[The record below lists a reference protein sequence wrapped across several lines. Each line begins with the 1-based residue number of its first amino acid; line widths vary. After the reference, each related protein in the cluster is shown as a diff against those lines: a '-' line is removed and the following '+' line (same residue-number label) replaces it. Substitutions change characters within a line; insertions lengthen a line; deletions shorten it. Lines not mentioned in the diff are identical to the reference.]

1 MDQFAIG
8 VLIKKSKEKEKK
20 NMEKKKGGKLK
31 WVIIAVIVIGV
42 IGAAAGGNDDD
53 KVKDVTSENSVE
65 NKENKTDE
73 SKEQVPENDGKKE
86 EETSEEQEEKT
97 EFYLGETAEQKGIQ
111 ITLASVTESQG
122 GEYVKPDDG
131 NIFLIFEFEIANNSE
146 KDINISSIMN
156 FEAYCDDYSLNQ
168 DIIGLQ
174 APEVEGKNQL
184 DGSVA
189 AGKKMNGI
197 IAYQVPSGYKS
208 MEINVSPD
216 FWSSKDI
223 KFIYSK

>member
-1 MDQFAIG
+1 MG
-8 VLIKKSKEKEKK
+8 KR
-20 NMEKKKGGKLK
+20 KGGKLK

-42 IGAAAGGNDDD
+42 IGAAAGGGDDD

-65 NKENKTDE
+65 NKENE
-73 SKEQVPENDGKKE
+73 SKEPAPENDGDEEGEKKE
-86 EETSEEQEEKT
+86 EEQVEKT

-111 ITLASVTESQG
+111 ITLVNVTESQG
-122 GEYVKPDDG
+122 SDYIKPDDG
-131 NIFLIFEFEIANNSE
+131 NIFLIFEFEISNNSE
-146 KDINISSIMN
+146 KDINISSLVN

-168 DIIGLQ
+168 DIMGLQ
-174 APEVEGKNQL
+174 APEAEGKNQL
-184 DGSVA
+184 DGDVA
-189 AGKKMNGI
+189 AGKKMNGV
-197 IAYQVPSGYKS
+197 IAYQVPIGYKS

>member
-1 MDQFAIG
+1 MG
-8 VLIKKSKEKEKK
+8 
-20 NMEKKKGGKLK
+20 KKKGGKLK

-42 IGAAAGGNDDD
+42 IGASAGGNDDD

-65 NKENKTDE
+65 SKENKTDE

-86 EETSEEQEEKT
+86 EEKTSEEQEEKT

-197 IAYQVPSGYKS
+197 IAYQVPSGYKA

>member
-1 MDQFAIG
+1 MG
-8 VLIKKSKEKEKK
+8 
-20 NMEKKKGGKLK
+20 KKKGGKLK

-42 IGAAAGGNDDD
+42 IGASAGGNDDD

-65 NKENKTDE
+65 SKENKTDE

-86 EETSEEQEEKT
+86 EEKTSEEQEEKT

-131 NIFLIFEFEIANNSE
+131 NIFLIFEFEIVNNSE

-197 IAYQVPSGYKS
+197 IAYQVPSGYKA